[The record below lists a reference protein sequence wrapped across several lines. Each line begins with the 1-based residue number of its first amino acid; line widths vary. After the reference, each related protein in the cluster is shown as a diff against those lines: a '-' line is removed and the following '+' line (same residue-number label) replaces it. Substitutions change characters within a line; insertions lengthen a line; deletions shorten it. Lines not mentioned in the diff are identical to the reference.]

1 MHKLIRLE
9 NNLRVLLV
17 PLENTNTVSIFAVS
31 QVGSRYETREING
44 ISHFVEHLMFKG
56 TEKRPNTE
64 ILSKELDSIGAYFN
78 AYTAKNRTAYYMT
91 AHKKHLGIIADVLA
105 DMIQNSKFDPKE
117 MEQEKGVIIEEINMY
132 EDNPLMSIED
142 LLEDIAF
149 GDNPLGW
156 DIAGPKKNIT
166 DMTIDD
172 IVSYYKAYYHPEN
185 MMLVLAGSFDEEEA
199 MGIIKDKW
207 EGFENPEVKGIEFE
221 KIKVENNAPSLKIK
235 KKDTQQIQLAF
246 GFPSVSYTD
255 DDAIAARVLSLILGG
270 NMSSRLFLKIRERL
284 GLCYLIKAYNNKY
297 EDNGLFVIHAGLD
310 KERIK
315 PAISAILKELEEIK
329 NNGITEEELVKAKN
343 YIEGSFAVSLE
354 TASQLASWYVNELL
368 FYPEI
373 SSPEEYLEK
382 LKDIS
387 IEDVNRLAKKMF
399 TTENI
404 NLALI
409 GDLNHDKKDLEDL
422 LKIN

>member
-9 NNLRVLLV
+9 NNLRVLLL
-17 PLENTNTVSIFAVS
+17 PLENTKTVSMFVVS

-64 ILSKELDSIGAYFN
+64 ILSKELDSIGAHFN
-78 AYTAKNRTAYYMT
+78 AYTAKDRTAYYMT
-91 AHKKHLGIIADVLA
+91 AHKKHLAIIADVLA

-142 LLEDIAF
+142 LVEDIAF

-185 MMLVLAGSFDEEEA
+185 MMIVLAGSFDEKEA
-199 MGIIKDKW
+199 MDIIKEKW
-207 EGFENPEVKGIEFE
+207 EGFKDPDIKGIRFE
-221 KIKVENNAPSLKIK
+221 DIKVEKNGPKLKIK
-235 KKDTQQIQLAF
+235 KKDTEQIQLAF
-246 GFPSVSYTD
+246 AFPSVSYTD
-255 DDAIAARVLSLILGG
+255 DDALAVRLLSSILGG
-270 NMSSRLFLKIRERL
+270 NMSSRLFIKIRERQ

-297 EDNGLFVIHAGLD
+297 EDNGLFIIHAGLD
-310 KERIK
+310 KDRIK

-329 NNGITEEELVKAKN
+329 ENGITAEELEKAKN
-343 YIEGSFAVSLE
+343 YLEGSFAVSLE
-354 TASQLASWYVNELL
+354 TVNSIASWYTNELL

-373 SSPEEYLEK
+373 RSPEEYLEK
-382 LKDIS
+382 LKAVS
-387 IEDVNRLAKKMF
+387 IEDVNRVAKKIF
-399 TTENI
+399 TTENL

-409 GDLNHDKKDLEDL
+409 GNLNHDKKDLEDL